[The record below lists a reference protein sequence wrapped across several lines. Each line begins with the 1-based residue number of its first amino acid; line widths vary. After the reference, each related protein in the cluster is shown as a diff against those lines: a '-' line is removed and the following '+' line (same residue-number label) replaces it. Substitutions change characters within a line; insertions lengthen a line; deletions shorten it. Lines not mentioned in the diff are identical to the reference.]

1 MIFYEIPQDFF
12 LFFRGRLLFS
22 YLINQGIRQK
32 CFRRV
37 RQKAFL
43 QLLIQPVSRDGIS
56 QGPMSLLLH
65 HLKPG
70 AGRRQVFLF
79 LSRHKPAAQ
88 LQRVDSISKALTYAA
103 SDPKVSED
111 AASQA
116 ILAGLSSPTKLEDL
130 DSPAGNVL
138 AAEIMDTLYMS
149 DLNQSTYEKMIKS
162 AHASNCHIYIQN
174 QGALDTPYVVW
185 ISNTDKTGRGD
196 TSNDATDMNQI
207 GNCICVR

>member
-1 MIFYEIPQDFF
+1 M
-12 LFFRGRLLFS
+12 RKNNKGFS
-22 YLINQGIRQK
+22 LVELIIVIAIMAILVGVLVPTYLIYVQK
-32 CFRRV
+32 SRV
-37 RQKAFL
+37 
-43 QLLIQPVSRDGIS
+43 SHD
-56 QGPMSLLLH
+56 
-65 HLKPG
+65 
-70 AGRRQVFLF
+70 
-79 LSRHKPAAQ
+79 AQ
-88 LQRVDSISKALTYAA
+88 LVDSISKALTYAA

-162 AHASNCHIYIQN
+162 SHASNCHIYIQN
-174 QGALDTPYVVW
+174 QGSLDTPYVVW
-185 ISNTDKTGRGD
+185 ISNTDKTGRGN
-196 TSNDATDMNQI
+196 TSNNATDMSQI